1 MPDPKDPAHTH
12 SFDLLFRGTE
22 IVTGGQRVHSHAQLL
37 SHLERWG
44 LDAVDFTGYL
54 EAFRYGMPPHGGFG
68 MGAERL
74 LQMIV
79 GAGNLRETTLFPRD
93 MKRLSP

>member
-1 MPDPKDPAHTH
+1 MPASGDPEHTH

-22 IVTGGQRVHSHAQLL
+22 IVTGGQRVHRYDQLL
-37 SHLERWG
+37 THLERWRLPQEAFG
-44 LDAVDFTGYL
+44 GYL

-74 LQMIV
+74 VLMIV
-79 GAGNLRETTLFPRD
+79 GASNLRETTLFPRD